1 MFQGCSES
9 LTQCNLQN
17 ISQESRHRC
26 NTCFP
31 RIIWLGSSIF
41 CSKINTEKSDRER
54 QVSYDITYIGIENT
68 IQMNLFIITETDS
81 QTQRTNLQL
90 AKGQRGE
97 REIRSMRL
105 TDTRC
110 YI

>member
-54 QVSYDITYIGIENT
+54 QVSYDYHLYWNRKY
-68 IQMNLFIITETDS
+68 D
-81 QTQRTNLQL
+81 TNELIYNN
-90 AKGQRGE
+90 RN
-97 REIRSMRL
+97 RL
-105 TDTRC
+105 TDTENKLTVSKGAKGRERN
-110 YI
+110 